1 MSYQFRRRAIA
12 GAVAAVVATIALASH
27 VPPPNTVV
35 TYSGTLPFDTNVNGA
50 INSSGQ
56 DGYDFYCVNLTAGQQ
71 LNVSANSTNGL
82 FPNLILLRSVAAPG
96 AAYSTIS
103 ATQVAEVDNPSAQNV
118 NLAFTPTSSGIYTIV
133 ISTFTGQSGTY
144 ALSGSGF
151 APLPGGCPAGVTPP
165 PVAANIP
172 VPATDVLTLS
182 GMALAL
188 AGIGAFLSRR
198 QRRR

>member
-1 MSYQFRRRAIA
+1 MNYQLRRRAIA
-12 GAVAAVVATIALASH
+12 GAVAAAVATIALASH
-27 VPPPNTVV
+27 IPPGNTIVD
-35 TYSGTLPFDTNVNGA
+35 YLGTLPFDRNVNGA

-56 DGYDFYCVNLTAGQQ
+56 NGYDFYCVNLTAGQ
-71 LNVSANSTNGL
+71 LFNLSANSADGL
-82 FPNLILLRSVAAPG
+82 FPNLILLSSVAASS

-103 ATQVAEVDNPSAQNV
+103 STQVAEVDNPSAQNV
-118 NLAFTPTSSGIYTIV
+118 NLSFTPASSGIYTIV

-144 ALSGSGF
+144 SMGGSGF

-165 PVAANIP
+165 PVVANIP
-172 VPATDVLTLS
+172 VPATDLLTLS

-188 AGIGAFLSRR
+188 AGIGAIVSRR